1 VKLYMDGAA
10 KGTTGAGCG
19 DVLRGEHGEW
29 LCGFSKYL
37 GSCSVY
43 ISELWG
49 VLLGLESAW
58 TCGFKRVEL
67 QMDSKGKYP
76 QFKKDR
82 E

>member
-1 VKLYMDGAA
+1 MKLNVDGEA
-10 KGTTGAGCG
+10 KGTMTAGCG

-49 VLLGLESAW
+49 VLLCLELAW
-58 TCGFKRVEL
+58 TCGFKRVDL

-76 QFKKDR
+76 QFKKDM